1 MCVFLY
7 IHPHQVACEILVPQP
22 GIELA
27 PPALEAQSL
36 NGWTTRE
43 VPESCVLNSRGMLRR
58 WASLFTGAS
67 GDRAGCMPTLWA
79 LTVTHIA
86 LAVYCSFSLLIT
98 GSLEM
103 LDELLSLGLVT
114 HFKRRLS

>member
-43 VPESCVLNSRGMLRR
+43 VPESCV
-58 WASLFTGAS
+58 F
-67 GDRAGCMPTLWA
+67 
-79 LTVTHIA
+79 
-86 LAVYCSFSLLIT
+86 
-98 GSLEM
+98 
-103 LDELLSLGLVT
+103 
-114 HFKRRLS
+114 